1 MDKRA
6 EEENK
11 LEGELAKGRLTETAQ
26 LFDATQ
32 KLAKAGSWKLDLT
45 TNTPVWTK
53 GVYDIHELEA
63 TQALELDQAID
74 FYVPKDRKRIRQAI
88 EAAVQNHQDFDLTC
102 RLRTAKDNLRWVRVT
117 GKPVMPTQG
126 EVEEVV
132 GLIMDITDQ
141 QEASQ
146 ALKKQADMQQLL
158 MMMASEFINLP
169 LREIPT
175 AIKQALGRFGRFVQA
190 DRAYVFSVDR
200 RQQTATNTF
209 EWCAEGISPQIDNM
223 QNLALSVIPSIFQA
237 LEQGQMFYLPD
248 VNDLPPSPQRQML
261 VEQDIK
267 SLIVVPMMERGKC
280 TGFIGFDAVRAHKT
294 FTTEERQ
301 ILLFFAQML
310 LNVQLRSAAEAQLQQ
325 NQEALQKLTASVPG
339 AMFQLERTPDGKMHL
354 PFISEGI
361 KEIFPGIPLKTIK
374 KGVFLHLD
382 FIAEPD
388 RERLLQRIQQ
398 SAETLRNFSEEYRV
412 KMPDGSLRWHTAN
425 LKPQKRA
432 DGTVVW
438 YGIFLDITRQK
449 ELDEIKS
456 RARELEVKNKEME
469 QFAYVAS
476 HDLQE
481 PLRTIHSFVGMLRRR
496 PSVAQDEEALKF
508 IQFAQGGAERM
519 QQLIKGLLQYSE
531 LGAGYKQREHIDLPQ
546 LLQAV
551 LQDLSSTISEKEAN
565 VQIGQIPQVI
575 TGYPLE
581 VRLLFQNLISNAL
594 KFHKKGEKPEIYIEG
609 ETQIGYWLFYV
620 KDNGIGIPDQHQHRI
635 FKIFQ
640 RLHHRSAYEGTGIG
654 LSFCKKIVELHHGH
668 ISVSSQEGVGSTFA
682 FSIYCTN
689 EQDETTTKPRTAD

>member
-1 MDKRA
+1 MSKQA

-11 LEGELAKGRLTETAQ
+11 LEKELTKIRLTETTQ
-26 LFDATQ
+26 LFETTQ
-32 KLAKAGSWKLDLT
+32 KLTKTGSWKLNLKT
-45 TNTPVWTK
+45 SAPVWTK
-53 GVYDIHELEA
+53 GVYDIHELEV
-63 TQALELDQAID
+63 TQVLGLDEAID

-102 RLRTAKDNLRWVRVT
+102 RLRTAKGNLRWVRVT
-117 GKPVMPTQG
+117 GKPVVPKQG

-132 GLIMDITDQ
+132 GFIMDITEQ
-141 QEASQ
+141 QEADQ
-146 ALKKQADMQQLL
+146 ALKKRADMQQLL

-169 LREIPT
+169 LRKIPT
-175 AIKQALGRFGRFVQA
+175 AINQALRQFGRFVQA
-190 DRAYVFSVDR
+190 DRAYVFTVDR

-223 QNLALSVIPSIFQA
+223 QNLALSMFPSIFQA
-237 LEQGQMFYLPD
+237 LEQGQTFYLPD
-248 VNDLPPSPQRQML
+248 VNDLPHSPQREML
-261 VEQDIK
+261 AKQNIK
-267 SLIVVPMMERGKC
+267 SLIVVPMIEQDKC
-280 TGFIGFDAVRAHKT
+280 TGFVGFDAVRAHKT

-301 ILLFFAQML
+301 ILQFFAQML
-310 LNVQLRSAAEAQLQQ
+310 SNVQLRSDAEVQIQQ

-339 AMFQLERTPDGKMHL
+339 AMFQLERTPDGKMYL

-361 KEIFPGIPLKTIK
+361 KEIFPDIPLKTIK
-374 KGVFLHLD
+374 KGIFLHLD

-425 LKPQKRA
+425 LKPEKRA

-438 YGIFLDITRQK
+438 YGIFQDITRQK
-449 ELDEIKS
+449 ELDEVKS
-456 RARELEVKNKEME
+456 RSRELEVKNKEME

-481 PLRTIHSFVGMLRRR
+481 PLRTIHSFVGMLHRR
-496 PSVAQDEEALKF
+496 PSVAQDEEALKY
-508 IQFAQGGAERM
+508 IQFAQDGAVRM

-531 LGAGYKQREHIDLPQ
+531 LGAGQKQKERIDLPQ
-546 LLQAV
+546 LLKVV
-551 LQDLSSTISEKEAN
+551 LQDLSSTLSEKEAK
-565 VQIGQIPQVI
+565 IHLGQLPQVI

-581 VRLLFQNLISNAL
+581 IRLLFQNLISNAL
-594 KFHKKGEKPEIYIEG
+594 KFHKKGVKPEIYIEG
-609 ETQIGYWLFYV
+609 ETQIDHWLFRV
-620 KDNGIGIPDQHQHRI
+620 QDNGIGIPDQHQHRI

-640 RLHHRSAYEGTGIG
+640 RLHHRSVHEGTGIG
-654 LSFCKKIVELHHGH
+654 LSFCKKIVELHQGH
-668 ISVSSQEGVGSTFA
+668 ISVSSQEGAGSTFA

-689 EQDETTTKPRTAD
+689 EQDETTTRPRIAD

>member
-1 MDKRA
+1 MSKQA
-6 EEENK
+6 EKEDSPEKEPFNK
-11 LEGELAKGRLTETAQ
+11 QLTETTR
-26 LFDATQ
+26 LFDAAQ
-32 KLAKAGSWKLDLT
+32 KLAKTGSWKLDLT

-53 GVYDIHELEA
+53 GVYDIHELE
-63 TQALELDQAID
+63 TSHALKLDQAIK

-88 EAAVQNHQDFDLTC
+88 ETAVQNHQNFDLTC
-102 RLRTAKDNLRWVRVT
+102 RLRTAKGNLRWVRVT
-117 GKPVMPTQG
+117 GKPVVPTQG

-132 GLIMDITDQ
+132 GLIMDITEQ

-146 ALKKQADMQQLL
+146 ALKKRADMQQLL
-158 MMMASEFINLP
+158 MMMASEFIILP

-175 AIKQALGRFGRFVQA
+175 AINQALERFGRFVQA
-190 DRAYVFSVDR
+190 DRAYVFTVDR
-200 RQQTATNTF
+200 RQQTASNTF

-223 QNLALSVIPSIFQA
+223 QHLALSVIPSIFQA
-237 LEQGQMFYLPD
+237 LENGQTFYLPD
-248 VNDLPPSPQRQML
+248 VSDLPPSPQRKML
-261 VEQDIK
+261 AEQDIK
-267 SLIVVPMMERGKC
+267 SLIVVPMLKQEKC
-280 TGFIGFDAVRAHKT
+280 TGFVGFDAVRAHRT

-301 ILLFFAQML
+301 ILQFFAQML
-310 LNVQLRSAAEAQLQQ
+310 LNVQLRSDAEAQLQQ

-361 KEIFPGIPLKTIK
+361 KEIFPGIPLKAIK
-374 KGVFLHLD
+374 KGVFQHLD
-382 FIAEPD
+382 FITEPD

-398 SAETLRNFSEEYRV
+398 SADTLRNFSEEYRV

-425 LKPQKRA
+425 LKPEKRA

-438 YGIFLDITRQK
+438 YGIFQDITRQK

-481 PLRTIHSFVGMLRRR
+481 PLRTIHSFVGMLGRR
-496 PSVAQDEEALKF
+496 PSVAQDEEALKY

-531 LGAGYKQREHIDLPQ
+531 LGAGYKQRERIDLPQ
-546 LLQAV
+546 LLKVV
-551 LQDLSSTISEKEAN
+551 LQDLSSTIAEKEAK
-565 VQIGQIPQVI
+565 VDIGQLPQVI

-581 VRLLFQNLISNAL
+581 IRLLFQNLISNAL
-594 KFHKKGEKPEIYIEG
+594 KFQKEGVKPKIHIKGENQTG
-609 ETQIGYWLFYV
+609 HWLFFV
-620 KDNGIGIPDQHQHRI
+620 QDNGIGIPDQHQHRI

-668 ISVSSQEGVGSTFA
+668 ITVSSQVGAGSTFA

-689 EQDETTTKPRTAD
+689 EQDETTTRPRIAD